1 MFTRALALLE
11 RIQERLALDRGSALS
26 RALAERAASSDT
38 VKPVAS
44 TAFHS
49 IPDGSSKT
57 PVVDQPSSSPPAKP
71 APKRKRKPVKAA
83 ASKPK
88 RGKASAQTPTALPS
102 GKPGK

>member
-1 MFTRALALLE
+1 MFTRALALLD

-44 TAFHS
+44 TASPS

-57 PVVDQPSSSPPAKP
+57 LPADQPSSSLPAKP
-71 APKRKRKPVKAA
+71 APKRKRKPAKAA
-83 ASKPK
+83 GTKSK

-102 GKPGK
+102 GKRGK

>member
-38 VKPVAS
+38 VKPVALTES
-44 TAFHS
+44 PS

-57 PVVDQPSSSPPAKP
+57 LPADQLSSSPPAKP
-71 APKRKRKPVKAA
+71 APKRKRKPAKAA
-83 ASKPK
+83 ATKPK
-88 RGKASAQTPTALPS
+88 RGKASAQTLTVPPS
-102 GKPGK
+102 GKRGK